1 MPETMSHYERMRAAW
16 NCEIPDRVPVMPM
29 TLFVVARQGGITI
42 GEFIREPEK
51 FLRAALDCLDFIG
64 DAQHPGING
73 ANHMSLLGHAGWD
86 MTTLDWRLWDEFPP
100 NGNLPSI
107 YEKILI
113 DDYDDVMDRGFATVI
128 FSTAIENGVHNRSI
142 DDFLYY
148 QFEHTKVISSL
159 WHRFYQETGIPI
171 LMGARAEHPLDML
184 QSYRGINQLVED
196 MYTVPDKLLDFMSWL
211 ADYEVMQA
219 TREALTMGAGE
230 LPGAE
235 NVFFYNG
242 APPGLPPGLY
252 DELYLPIAR
261 KMINAWVDRGFNVW
275 CHFDND
281 QTPHLESIKTFA
293 DGIPRGRVLLDFEKT
308 NMKQA
313 KEVLGGTLAICG
325 NVPSMLLVYGTPDEV
340 DAYCKKL
347 IEDCAPG
354 GGYVLGVEC
363 ETPWDAKRENIVA
376 MKEAAT
382 KYGMY

>member
-142 DDFLYY
+142 DDFLFY

-159 WHRFYQETGIPI
+159 WHRFYQED
-171 LMGARAEHPLDML
+171 RHP
-184 QSYRGINQLVED
+184 
-196 MYTVPDKLLDFMSWL
+196 
-211 ADYEVMQA
+211 
-219 TREALTMGAGE
+219 
-230 LPGAE
+230 
-235 NVFFYNG
+235 
-242 APPGLPPGLY
+242 
-252 DELYLPIAR
+252 
-261 KMINAWVDRGFNVW
+261 
-275 CHFDND
+275 H
-281 QTPHLESIKTFA
+281 PH
-293 DGIPRGRVLLDFEKT
+293 GCPRGASSGHAAVISWHQSACGRHVHRPR
-308 NMKQA
+308 QA
-313 KEVLGGTLAICG
+313 A
-325 NVPSMLLVYGTPDEV
+325 
-340 DAYCKKL
+340 
-347 IEDCAPG
+347 
-354 GGYVLGVEC
+354 
-363 ETPWDAKRENIVA
+363 
-376 MKEAAT
+376 
-382 KYGMY
+382 